1 MPAKGYK
8 KPFRGEVE
16 DPDALIHWMRRYLEH
31 LAVRNY
37 AERTLV
43 TTEGYVRLFIEWA
56 EDRGLTRPTQI
67 TKPILEA
74 YQRWLFYFRRPSGK
88 PLSFLSQRTRLH
100 KLRAFFKWLA
110 KTNVIPSNPAA
121 DLEMPRIEKRL
132 PRVVF
137 TESEVLKVLEQ
148 PDTTDVLGL
157 RDRAMME
164 VLYSTGVRRFEL
176 ANLEIYDVDAARG
189 TLTVRQ
195 GKNRKD
201 RVVPI
206 GERALA
212 WIAKYLDEA
221 RPHLVAS
228 PEHPTLFL
236 SERGDKLSLPLLT
249 PLMRGYID
257 AAKLGKSGA
266 CHVFRHT
273 MATLMLEGGADVR
286 HIQEILGHAQLST
299 TAIYTRVSI
308 RHLKAVHDA
317 THPAARLPRQDARS
331 AATTA
336 ESARAAPH
344 ELARGGAA
352 EDQLF
357 SSLAAE
363 AAEELA
369 EREEQRGRC
378 SDQLRPF
385 Q

>member
-1 MPAKGYK
+1 MARRGRRELRRRSRMPAKGYQ
-8 KPFRGEVE
+8 KPFRGDVE
-16 DPDALIHWMRRYLEH
+16 DGDALIHWARRFVEH
-31 LAVRNY
+31 LRVRNY

-43 TTEGYVRLFIEWA
+43 TTNGYLRLFCEWA
-56 EDRGLTRPTQI
+56 EDRSLTRPAQI
-67 TKPILEA
+67 TKPIVEA

-88 PLSFLSQRTRLH
+88 PLSFLAQRTRLH
-100 KLRAFFKWLA
+100 KLRVFFKWLA

-164 VLYSTGVRRFEL
+164 VLYSTGIRRFEL
-176 ANLEIYDVDAARG
+176 ANLELYDVDAARG

-212 WIAKYLDEA
+212 WVRRYLDEA
-221 RPHLVAS
+221 RSLLVAT

-236 SERGDKLSLPLLT
+236 DERGDKLNLMQLT

-286 HIQEILGHAQLST
+286 HIQEILGHSQLST

-317 THPAARLPRQDARS
+317 THPAAKLAS
-331 AATTA
+331 AGGGSEATTA
-336 ESARAAPH
+336 ESARAAPL

-352 EDQLF
+352 ESHLF

-363 AAEELA
+363 AAEELDD
-369 EREEQRGRC
+369 G
-378 SDQLRPF
+378 
-385 Q
+385 

>member
-1 MPAKGYK
+1 MPAKGYR
-8 KPFRGEVE
+8 KPYRGTLE
-16 DPDALIHWMRRYLEH
+16 DGDALIHWVRRFIEH
-31 LAVRNY
+31 LRVRNY
-37 AERTLV
+37 AERTIV
-43 TTEGYVRLFIEWA
+43 TSNGYLRLFCEWA
-56 EDRGLTRPTQI
+56 EDRGLTRPAQI
-67 TKPILEA
+67 SKPIVEA

-88 PLSFLSQRTRLH
+88 PLSFLAQRTRLH
-100 KLRAFFKWLA
+100 KLRVFFRWLA
-110 KTNVIPSNPAA
+110 KNNVIPSNPAA
-121 DLEMPRIEKRL
+121 DIEMPRIEKRL

-137 TESEVLKVLEQ
+137 TEAEVLKILEQ

-164 VLYSTGVRRFEL
+164 VLYSTGIRRFEL
-176 ANLEIYDVDAARG
+176 ANLELYDVDKARG

-195 GKNRKD
+195 GKNKRD

-212 WIAKYLDEA
+212 WIDKYLDEA
-221 RPHLVAS
+221 RPLLVAS

-236 SERGDKLSLPLLT
+236 GDQGDKLNLALLT

-286 HIQEILGHAQLST
+286 HIQEILGHSLLST

-317 THPAARLPRQDARS
+317 THPAAKLPRQGARS
-331 AATTA
+331 EATTE

-352 EDQLF
+352 EDELF

-363 AAEELA
+363 ADDELA
-369 EREEQRGRC
+369 EGG
-378 SDQLRPF
+378 SGDDVTG
-385 Q
+385 

>member
-1 MPAKGYK
+1 MPKKGDK
-8 KPFRGEVE
+8 RPFRGELA
-16 DPDALIHWMRRYLEH
+16 DSDALFHWARRFVEH
-31 LAVRNY
+31 LRIRNY
-37 AERTLV
+37 ASRTLV

-56 EDRGLTRPTQI
+56 DDRGLTRPTEI

-100 KLRAFFKWLA
+100 KLRSFFKWLA

-137 TESEVLKVLEQ
+137 TESEVLKILEQ

-157 RDRAMME
+157 RDRTLME
-164 VLYSTGVRRFEL
+164 VLYSTGIRRFEL
-176 ANLEIYDVDAARG
+176 ANLEIYDVDRTRG

-206 GERALA
+206 GERALL
-212 WIAKYLDEA
+212 WIDKYLEA
-221 RPHLVAS
+221 SRPELVAS

-236 SERGDKLSLPLLT
+236 NERGDKIGLVYLT
-249 PLMRGYID
+249 HLVRGYVD
-257 AAKLGKSGA
+257 AAKLGKSGS

-317 THPAARLPRQDARS
+317 THPAAKLAPAGRLS
-331 AATTA
+331 EATT
-336 ESARAAPH
+336 EKSARAAPH

-352 EDQLF
+352 EKELF

-369 EREEQRGRC
+369 EGESGEGLAVSAAR
-378 SDQLRPF
+378 
-385 Q
+385 